1 MNAMQKMAREITR
14 VSDTRPRQR
23 RWAGKL
29 AFTLSLLIV
38 IGALIW
44 LNRELLLRYAATQW
58 IVSDDLRPADAVAIL
73 GGGIGTRPFAAA
85 EDYRKGLIR
94 KILVANVSLS
104 EVEAL
109 GILPPHTAINRD
121 VLIKLGVPE
130 ADIEIFGSE
139 ISTTYEE
146 ANALR
151 EWAIRAHARSIIVP
165 IEIFSS
171 RRVRW
176 TLTQALAG
184 TGTEIQIQAL
194 DQPAYNR
201 TNWWKTHIGL
211 LAFQSEVIKHLY
223 YRYRY

>member
-1 MNAMQKMAREITR
+1 
-14 VSDTRPRQR
+14 
-23 RWAGKL
+23 
-29 AFTLSLLIV
+29 
-38 IGALIW
+38 
-44 LNRELLLRYAATQW
+44 
-58 IVSDDLRPADAVAIL
+58 
-73 GGGIGTRPFAAA
+73 
-85 EDYRKGLIR
+85 
-94 KILVANVSLS
+94 
-104 EVEAL
+104 
-109 GILPPHTAINRD
+109 

-130 ADIEIFGSE
+130 ADIETFGSE

-146 ANALR
+146 ADALR

-194 DQPAYNR
+194 DQPAYNY

-211 LAFQSEVIKHLY
+211 IAFQSEVIK
-223 YRYRY
+223 

>member
-1 MNAMQKMAREITR
+1 MQKMTGEITR
-14 VSDTRPRQR
+14 VHATEPHR
-23 RWAGKL
+23 RLWAGRMF
-29 AFTLSLLIV
+29 FTISLLIV
-38 IGALIW
+38 TSALIW
-44 LNRELLLRYAATQW
+44 LNREALLQYAAKQW
-58 IVSDDLRPADAVAIL
+58 IVSDDIRPADAVAVL
-73 GGGIGTRPFAAA
+73 GGGISSRPFAAA
-85 EDYRKGLIR
+85 EDYRNGLTR

-109 GILPPHTAINRD
+109 GVVPSHTAINSG

-130 ADIEIFGSE
+130 ADIETFGSE

-146 ANALR
+146 AGALR

-171 RRVRW
+171 RRIRW

-194 DQPAYNR
+194 DQPAYNY

-211 LAFQSEVIKHLY
+211 IAFQSEVIKYLY